1 MKIAWSIRAWNDYE
15 YWQKTD
21 KKKLLRI
28 NTLIKETLRN
38 PYEGIGVPK
47 PLKHELQ
54 GYWSRRIDKEH
65 RLIYSYTEVELL
77 IVGCRY
83 HY

>member
-38 PYEGIGVPK
+38 PYEGFGVPE
-47 PLKHELQ
+47 PL
-54 GYWSRRIDKEH
+54 
-65 RLIYSYTEVELL
+65 
-77 IVGCRY
+77 
-83 HY
+83 